1 MEIIRYKK
9 KHKKKFF
16 LNILSKFLGSIHYGF
31 FGVKTQNSNIITTK
45 QMETVR
51 KIFVKIT
58 KRTGKLFIRVYFFF
72 PKTSKSLLSRMGK
85 GVGSIKNWISYV
97 KKGTIFLEIINLE
110 KKKVKFFFKMIRS
123 KLKMKIQLMIREIFT
138 KELLK

>member
-9 KHKKKFF
+9 KHKKKKF
-16 LNILSKFLGSIHYGF
+16 LNILSKFLGLIHYGY
-31 FGVKTQNSNIITTK
+31 FGIKTHNSNIITIK

-85 GVGSIKNWISYV
+85 GVGSIKSWISYV
-97 KKGTIFLEIINLE
+97 KRGTIFLEIVNLE
-110 KKKVKFFFKMIRS
+110 KKKVKFFFRLICS
-123 KLKMKIQLMIREIFT
+123 KLKMKLQLMVREIF
-138 KELLK
+138 KKGIA

>member
-9 KHKKKFF
+9 KHKKIFF
-16 LNILSKFLGSIHYGF
+16 LNILSKFLGSIHYGY

-72 PKTSKSLLSRMGK
+72 PKTGKSLSSRMGK
-85 GVGSIKNWISYV
+85 GVGSIKN
-97 KKGTIFLEIINLE
+97 
-110 KKKVKFFFKMIRS
+110 
-123 KLKMKIQLMIREIFT
+123 
-138 KELLK
+138 